1 MTTLVIGA
9 HGQIGQ
15 LLIKRLAA
23 NGDTP
28 RAMIRSQ
35 EQADTIKAL
44 GGEPVIADLE
54 GDFSAALEGCDRVV
68 FTAGSGGHTG
78 ADKTVLIDLWGAIK
92 AVDAA
97 KAAGI
102 TQFVMVS
109 SRGAENPDGGPSR
122 IRHYTVCKHLADK
135 HLINSGVTYSI
146 LRPGRLTDDPATEQ
160 VRTDWPA
167 SLEEQWIPRADV
179 ANAIAHCL
187 HSAATHNKI
196 YPLFHGEQCL
206 DQALN

>member
-15 LLIKRLAA
+15 RLIKHLAA
-23 NGDTP
+23 SGDTP

-35 EQADTIKAL
+35 EQAQTIKAL

-54 GDFSAALEGCDRVV
+54 GDFSAALTGCDKVV

-97 KAAGI
+97 KASGVK
-102 TQFVMVS
+102 QFVMVS
-109 SRGAENPDGGPSR
+109 SRGAENPDAAPAR
-122 IRHYTVCKHLADK
+122 IKHYTVCKHLADE
-135 HLINSGVTYSI
+135 HLIHSGLTYSI
-146 LRPGRLTDDPATEQ
+146 LRPGRLTDEDATDQ
-160 VRTDWPA
+160 VRTDWPD
-167 SLEEQWIPRADV
+167 SQEEQWVTRADV
-179 ANAIAHCL
+179 AAAIAHCL
-187 HSAATHNKI
+187 SSNATHQRI
-196 YPLFHGEQCL
+196 YPLFHGEQRVAE
-206 DQALN
+206 ALA

>member
-23 NGDTP
+23 NDDRP
-28 RAMIRSQ
+28 RAMIRNQ
-35 EQADTIKAL
+35 QQADTIKAL

-54 GDFSAALEGCDRVV
+54 GDFSAALDGCDRVV
-68 FTAGSGGHTG
+68 FSAGSGGHTG

-102 TQFVMVS
+102 KQFVMVS
-109 SRGAENPDGGPSR
+109 SRGAEDPDAAPSR
-122 IRHYTVCKHLADK
+122 IRHYTVCKHLADE

-146 LRPGRLTDDPATEQ
+146 LRPGRLTDDPATDQ
-160 VRTDWPA
+160 VRTDWPQP
-167 SLEEQWIPRADV
+167 LDEQWIPRADV
-179 ANAIAHCL
+179 ADAIAHCL
-187 HSAATHNKI
+187 NSAATHHKI
-196 YPLFHGEQCL
+196 YPLFHGEQRL